1 MPLEPLE
8 FDVIDR
14 SGPASVFT
22 APVGGTGGA
31 VEHKCLGGIHACNE
45 AERLLSEG
53 ENVVKIVVSGHL
65 IDPKH
70 ISALKRYLE
79 G

>member
-1 MPLEPLE
+1 MSLEPLE
-8 FDVIDR
+8 FDLIDR
-14 SGPASVFT
+14 GGPASVFT
-22 APVGGTGGA
+22 APFVGTGGA
-31 VEHKCLGGIHACNE
+31 IEHKCLGAIHACNE

-53 ENVVKIVVSGHL
+53 ENVVKIVISGHL

-70 ISALKRYLE
+70 ITALKRYLE